1 MLALRPLNLV
11 PTGENASSNTQGIGI
26 GCSGQR
32 PSAGTS
38 KVIRRRQKKEGKK
51 K

>member
-1 MLALRPLNLV
+1 MESWN
-11 PTGENASSNTQGIGI
+11 GISY
-26 GCSGQR
+26 SGQR

-38 KVIRRRQKKEGKK
+38 KVIQRGQKKEGKK